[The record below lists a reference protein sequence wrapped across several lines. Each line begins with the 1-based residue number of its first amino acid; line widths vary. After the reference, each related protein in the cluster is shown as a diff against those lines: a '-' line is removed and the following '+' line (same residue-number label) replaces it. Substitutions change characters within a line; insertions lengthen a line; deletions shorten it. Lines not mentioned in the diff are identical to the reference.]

1 MQRRSSNDVVYM
13 IIAVAGLTGSGK
25 NTLGE
30 KLAERL
36 NYRLVCPTFKD
47 LAEKEGISLMEFQK
61 KATKDPDIDKKF
73 DAVLKEQAAKGNC
86 VVTTWLGPWMVE
98 PDIRIWVYLSDDIR
112 LQRIANRDKISVASA
127 KQHMKE
133 RDDNNRK
140 RYSKLYKIDIDDHGN
155 FDACLNSGI
164 YNPDQLVEIALA
176 LVKTKS
182 KK

>member
-1 MQRRSSNDVVYM
+1 M
-13 IIAVAGLTGSGK
+13 IIAIAGLTGSGK

-30 KLAERL
+30 KLAEKL
-36 NYRLVCPTFKD
+36 GYRLVCPTFKD
-47 LAEKEGISLMEFQK
+47 LAAKEGIPLMEFQK

-73 DAVLKEQAAKGNC
+73 DAVLKEQASKGNC

-98 PDIRIWVYLSDDIR
+98 PDIRIWIYLPDDIR
-112 LQRIANRDKISVASA
+112 AGRIAKRDGITAASA
-127 KQHMKE
+127 KSHMQE

-140 RYSKLYKIDIDDHGN
+140 RYLKLYKIDIDDHSS

-164 YNPDQLVEIALA
+164 YYPEQLVEIALA
-176 LVKTKS
+176 LIKTKS